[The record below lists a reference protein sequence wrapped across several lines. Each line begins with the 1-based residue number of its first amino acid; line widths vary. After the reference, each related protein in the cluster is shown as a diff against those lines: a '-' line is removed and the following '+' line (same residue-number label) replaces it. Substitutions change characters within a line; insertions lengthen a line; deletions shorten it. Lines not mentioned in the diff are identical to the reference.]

1 MGQTAGESDLPRFL
15 CPRCGGGLGNV
26 FHPGERRCAACAF
39 RVEAV
44 DGIPL
49 LVADRQRVER
59 WIEEARSAGRAP
71 WYDRPQAEQW
81 TGPYRHHLAKRRRY
95 VEGVLAA
102 RAACRRI
109 RTALDL
115 GCGDGMHYRWLAR
128 FAGVT
133 YGSDYNLSRL
143 RRAVRLPGA
152 AGRIFLADIC
162 RYPVA
167 DAGFDLV
174 FFNHVLEHIPDDQQ
188 ALAEVH
194 RILRPGG
201 MLILGVPNEGAVFW
215 QLAFRLQPRLRATS
229 DHVHFYTAA
238 AIRDK
243 CEGAGF
249 RVQEVHAIGWG
260 PPHWGLD
267 ALVRRWKWVDDLF
280 EKVGRRLCPSQATS
294 LYLVCEK

>member
-1 MGQTAGESDLPRFL
+1 MGQAAGEIVLPRFL
-15 CPRCGGGLGNV
+15 CPQCGVELGDV
-26 FHPGERRCAACAF
+26 FSPEERRCAACAF

-49 LVADRQRVER
+49 LVADRQKVER
-59 WIEEARSAGRAP
+59 WIDEARAAGRAP
-71 WYDRPQAEQW
+71 WYDRPQADQW
-81 TGPYRHHLAKRRRY
+81 VGPHRHHLAKRRQY
-95 VEGVLAA
+95 VEGVLTAYA
-102 RAACRRI
+102 GRRPI

-115 GCGDGMHYRWLAR
+115 GCGDGMHYGWLAR
-128 FAGVT
+128 FASVT
-133 YGSDYNLSRL
+133 YGSDYNLARL

-152 AGRIFLADIC
+152 ADRIFLADIC

-167 DAGFDLV
+167 DAAFDLV
-174 FFNHVLEHIPDDQQ
+174 FFNHVLEHIPDDVR
-188 ALAEVH
+188 ALTEVR

-201 MLILGVPNEGAVFW
+201 MLILGVPNEGAFFW

-229 DHVHFYTAA
+229 DHLHFYTAA
-238 AIRDK
+238 DIRQK
-243 CEGAGF
+243 CEEVGF
-249 RVQEVHAIGWG
+249 RVRELHALGWG

-280 EKVGRRLCPSQATS
+280 ELLGRRVCPSQATS